1 MTNPDNAIGTNA
13 AYDGRT
19 SVDAFND
26 DLAAY
31 SRGVLSGWE
40 CKVYT
45 GLTVMLG
52 GSSSARDVAIAQD
65 NAGNKTTIN
74 NISRDEV
81 LVTVAAAPASN
92 SRIDAIVAYADN
104 PPQGNNTTADNPSA
118 CGIIAVSG
126 TPSATPVEPTDNMI
140 RTAITAD
147 GASGT
152 TAYYAVLATV
162 TVPTGTTDLIQG
174 YITQGVQATTANIS
188 IADDSITANKI
199 DFTTFGTEGEQTFIS
214 TAISVGGLWT
224 TIYGTTLKEKGR
236 FVVMASCYG
245 HNATTTGYIG
255 ARIVDTNDNNSTVAQ
270 NFVGKYVNNRVSIN
284 IFGIL
289 DNQSGTKNNHIF
301 ALQLIAEDGSVQI
314 DGTANIAFLR
324 VK

>member
-174 YITQGVQATTANIS
+174 YITQGAKSTISNIN
-188 IADDSITANKI
+188 IADGSITANKL
-199 DFTTFGTEGEQTFIS
+199 DFTTYSLAEKV
-214 TAISVGGLWT
+214 VGKWIDGK
-224 TIYGTTLKEKGR
+224 TIYRKTINTGQLPNGTQKLVAHNISNLSRTVKVEGWAYNSNNQYGQFIPLVAGGVSSQVTLIISSTDIILEC
-236 FVVMASCYG
+236 ASDRSAY
-245 HNATTTGYIG
+245 TESYVTLYYIK
-255 ARIVDTNDNNSTVAQ
+255 NS
-270 NFVGKYVNNRVSIN
+270 
-284 IFGIL
+284 
-289 DNQSGTKNNHIF
+289 
-301 ALQLIAEDGSVQI
+301 
-314 DGTANIAFLR
+314 
-324 VK
+324 

>member
-92 SRIDAIVAYADN
+92 SRIDAIVAYVDN
-104 PPQGNNTTADNPSA
+104 PPQGNSTTADNPSA

-174 YITQGVQATTANIS
+174 YITQGVQSTTANIN
-188 IADDSITANKI
+188 IADGSITANKL
-199 DFTTFGTEGEQTFIS
+199 DFTTLSGNYSTSEINTGFTWVDGKTIYKKTINFGTLPDTTTKTMPHGITNLG
-214 TAISVGGLWT
+214 TLISVEGAAKSTGGSPYFQLP
-224 TIYGTTLKEKGR
+224 INFPGTEATSIRAFVDSTDVRVGTGMDRTDYTAYVTL
-236 FVVMASCYG
+236 Y
-245 HNATTTGYIG
+245 Y
-255 ARIVDTNDNNSTVAQ
+255 
-270 NFVGKYVNNRVSIN
+270 
-284 IFGIL
+284 
-289 DNQSGTKNNHIF
+289 TKN
-301 ALQLIAEDGSVQI
+301 S
-314 DGTANIAFLR
+314 
-324 VK
+324 

>member
-65 NAGNKTTIN
+65 NVGNKTTIN

-92 SRIDAIVAYADN
+92 SRIDAIVAYVDN
-104 PPQGNNTTADNPSA
+104 PPQGNSTTADNPSA

-126 TPSATPVEPTDNMI
+126 TPSATPVQPTDNMI

-152 TAYYAVLATV
+152 TAYYAILATV

-174 YITQGVQATTANIS
+174 YITQGAKSTTSNIN
-188 IADDSITANKI
+188 IADGSITANKL
-199 DFTTFGTEGEQTFIS
+199 DFTTYANAKYLESVWS
-214 TAISVGGLWT
+214 TTGIDLTKVMGVIAPSSGKYLAIAMGGL
-224 TIYGTTLKEKGR
+224 Y
-236 FVVMASCYG
+236 S
-245 HNATTTGYIG
+245 
-255 ARIVDTNDNNSTVAQ
+255 TNDNTATLRLGVNGVSEVNTNQLLQWAASTNRISGAIS
-270 NFVGKYVNNRVSIN
+270 YVFTVNQGDSIDLFAASN
-284 IFGIL
+284 EV
-289 DNQSGTKNNHIF
+289 SGTV
-301 ALQLIAEDGSVQI
+301 S
-314 DGTANIAFLR
+314 LR
-324 VK
+324 VGFNLAIIRIG